1 MTTKNGY
8 TIFSR
13 IQEIANKRGMSI
25 RQVALKSGF
34 NSPNA
39 IYRYKQGVSPRKT
52 TLNAIADALNTT
64 PEYLLGETD
73 DWQKHETSNDTP
85 LNTEEKEMLVMYRK
99 YTDGMS
105 AQKRQKLNN
114 SLDSLMNSAQEIL
127 QNDRNNNE
135 NKK

>member
-13 IQEIANKRGMSI
+13 IQEMANKRGMSI

-73 DWQKHETSNDTP
+73 DWQKHDVTP
-85 LNTEEKEMLVMYRK
+85 EQELGLDKDDQEMLALFRK
-99 YTDGMS
+99 STDGMTEDEKEKFKQS
-105 AQKRQKLNN
+105 FVKLLKVAKDLN
-114 SLDSLMNSAQEIL
+114 S
-127 QNDRNNNE
+127 
-135 NKK
+135 

>member
-73 DWQKHETSNDTP
+73 DWQKHDITP
-85 LNTEEKEMLVMYRK
+85 EQELGLDKDDEEMLALFRKSTDGMTAEEKEKFKHSFV
-99 YTDGMS
+99 
-105 AQKRQKLNN
+105 KLLKLAKDLN
-114 SLDSLMNSAQEIL
+114 S
-127 QNDRNNNE
+127 
-135 NKK
+135 

>member
-73 DWQKHETSNDTP
+73 DWQKHDVTP
-85 LNTEEKEMLVMYRK
+85 EQELGLDKDDQEMLALFRK
-99 YTDGMS
+99 STDGMTEDEKEKFKQS
-105 AQKRQKLNN
+105 FVKLLKVAKDLN
-114 SLDSLMNSAQEIL
+114 S
-127 QNDRNNNE
+127 
-135 NKK
+135 

>member
-73 DWQKHETSNDTP
+73 DWQKHDVTP
-85 LNTEEKEMLVMYRK
+85 EQELGLDKDGQEMLALFRKSTDGMTEEEKEKFKQSFV
-99 YTDGMS
+99 
-105 AQKRQKLNN
+105 KLLKVAKDLN
-114 SLDSLMNSAQEIL
+114 S
-127 QNDRNNNE
+127 
-135 NKK
+135 

>member
-73 DWQKHETSNDTP
+73 DWQNHAVTP
-85 LNTEEKEMLVMYRK
+85 EQELGLDKDDQEMLALFRKSTDGMTEEEKEKFKQSFV
-99 YTDGMS
+99 
-105 AQKRQKLNN
+105 KLLKVAKDLN
-114 SLDSLMNSAQEIL
+114 S
-127 QNDRNNNE
+127 
-135 NKK
+135 

>member
-73 DWQKHETSNDTP
+73 DWQKHEQVEPKRLNLDELKDDTVLAT
-85 LNTEEKEMLVMYRK
+85 LNGKELSDSAKKRYYALLK
-99 YTDGMS
+99 ALDETD
-105 AQKRQKLNN
+105 
-114 SLDSLMNSAQEIL
+114 
-127 QNDRNNNE
+127 
-135 NKK
+135 NK

>member
-73 DWQKHETSNDTP
+73 DWQKHDVTP
-85 LNTEEKEMLVMYRK
+85 EQELGLDKDDQEMLALFRKSTDGMTEEEKEKFKQSFV
-99 YTDGMS
+99 
-105 AQKRQKLNN
+105 KLLKVAKDLN
-114 SLDSLMNSAQEIL
+114 S
-127 QNDRNNNE
+127 
-135 NKK
+135 

>member
-8 TIFSR
+8 VIFSK

-52 TLNAIADALNTT
+52 TLNAIAEALHTT

-73 DWQKHETSNDTP
+73 DWQKH
-85 LNTEEKEMLVMYRK
+85 K
-99 YTDGMS
+99 S
-105 AQKRQKLNN
+105 AQTKKINLDELEDDTVLATLNGKPLSDNTKKRYYALLKA
-114 SLDSLMNSAQEIL
+114 LDET
-127 QNDRNNNE
+127 DNE
-135 NKK
+135 NKQRK

>member
-73 DWQKHETSNDTP
+73 DWQKHDVTP
-85 LNTEEKEMLVMYRK
+85 EEELGLDKDDQEMLALFRKSTDGMTEEEKEKFKQSFV
-99 YTDGMS
+99 
-105 AQKRQKLNN
+105 KLLKVAKDLN
-114 SLDSLMNSAQEIL
+114 S
-127 QNDRNNNE
+127 
-135 NKK
+135 

>member
-13 IQEIANKRGMSI
+13 IQEIANKRGISI

-73 DWQKHETSNDTP
+73 DWQKHDITP
-85 LNTEEKEMLVMYRK
+85 EQELGLDKDDEEMLALFRKSTDGMTEEEKEKFKQSFV
-99 YTDGMS
+99 
-105 AQKRQKLNN
+105 KLLKVAKDLN
-114 SLDSLMNSAQEIL
+114 S
-127 QNDRNNNE
+127 
-135 NKK
+135 

>member
-8 TIFSR
+8 TIFLR
-13 IQEIANKRGMSI
+13 IQEIANNRGMSI

-73 DWQKHETSNDTP
+73 DWQKHDVTP
-85 LNTEEKEMLVMYRK
+85 EEELGLDKDDQEMLALFRKSTDGMTEEEKEKFKQSFV
-99 YTDGMS
+99 
-105 AQKRQKLNN
+105 KLLKVAKDLN
-114 SLDSLMNSAQEIL
+114 S
-127 QNDRNNNE
+127 
-135 NKK
+135 

>member
-73 DWQKHETSNDTP
+73 DWQKHDITP
-85 LNTEEKEMLVMYRK
+85 EQELGLDKDDEEMLALFRKSTDGMTEEEKEKFKQSFV
-99 YTDGMS
+99 
-105 AQKRQKLNN
+105 KLLKVAKDLN
-114 SLDSLMNSAQEIL
+114 S
-127 QNDRNNNE
+127 
-135 NKK
+135 

>member
-13 IQEIANKRGMSI
+13 IQEIADKRGMSI

-73 DWQKHETSNDTP
+73 DWQKHDVTP
-85 LNTEEKEMLVMYRK
+85 EQELGLDKDDEEMLALFRKSTEGMTEDEKEK
-99 YTDGMS
+99 F
-105 AQKRQKLNN
+105 KRSFVKLLKVAKDLN
-114 SLDSLMNSAQEIL
+114 S
-127 QNDRNNNE
+127 
-135 NKK
+135 